1 MNAQL
6 EDASQ
11 TGADWS
17 GGYLKRGHGGGS
29 GRLGS
34 LVVRAGEIVT
44 LDTDFQVFPLP
55 GRPADLLGNGNP
67 TTLTVTDGIFEF
79 SSLDVHFGGTL
90 RIVGD
95 NPARVFVR
103 GKARNLGRIDVSG
116 GNGGEHDSHIANPSV
131 ELSPT
136 AGGPG
141 AGSGGFGA
149 DRYDYSAVQD
159 MINIGAIVNIG
170 ADTNGRAGQGVA
182 GMPANGGGLGGV
194 QFPPEYPATIS
205 NTNGMLGGVG
215 FAMGE
220 CEVRQVGGTGSG
232 GAYATDGTAGVAVA
246 PFPLTNAPLG
256 LPTAPGPT
264 VGGQSSRIGLA
275 PPSIDSVGYRL
286 RILAVAPNAPLP
298 TNYLRGGSGGGGG
311 GGHPYLTFGNGFPG
325 SCLQFGA
332 IFITWLDHSGASGGG
347 GGGALQY
354 CAGRDMEIFTPIDAR
369 GGAGG
374 SAVPSGSIQNN
385 GAYAMP
391 GGGGSGGAVRLQ
403 APAILF
409 AGVGAVDVSGG
420 VGGDGV
426 WSDSAGGDGGI
437 GLVRIED
444 LDPATDNATMAPRVI
459 PFDPLEPTSV
469 DYLSSSKWRTPRD
482 RPESY
487 SGATS
492 CWMKPGGQFFPSS
505 LSFEGDTG
513 TRPYEMGWNMEVV
526 YVTPQGNFKRVPFR
540 GTNLTLPMP
549 WEELYG
555 NLMNHDQ
562 PYGTGSPVSIR
573 FQGARLSPFSP
584 GPHDLCD
591 LTIDGAVPEVLEGSL
606 TPWVE
611 HPEELNTFSGP
622 TPNMVRY
629 SVVFDASAG
638 MIVNQG
644 DIVAGVT
651 AVYIRTTVE

>member
-11 TGADWS
+11 TGA
-17 GGYLKRGHGGGS
+17 
-29 GRLGS
+29 
-34 LVVRAGEIVT
+34 
-44 LDTDFQVFPLP
+44 
-55 GRPADLLGNGNP
+55 ADLLGNGKP

-79 SSLDVHFGGTL
+79 STLDVHFGGTL

-116 GNGGEHDSHIANPSV
+116 GNGGEHDSHIANPS
-131 ELSPT
+131 
-136 AGGPG
+136 
-141 AGSGGFGA
+141 
-149 DRYDYSAVQD
+149 
-159 MINIGAIVNIG
+159 
-170 ADTNGRAGQGVA
+170 
-182 GMPANGGGLGGV
+182 
-194 QFPPEYPATIS
+194 
-205 NTNGMLGGVG
+205 
-215 FAMGE
+215 
-220 CEVRQVGGTGSG
+220 
-232 GAYATDGTAGVAVA
+232 
-246 PFPLTNAPLG
+246 
-256 LPTAPGPT
+256 
-264 VGGQSSRIGLA
+264 
-275 PPSIDSVGYRL
+275 
-286 RILAVAPNAPLP
+286 
-298 TNYLRGGSGGGGG
+298 
-311 GGHPYLTFGNGFPG
+311 
-325 SCLQFGA
+325 
-332 IFITWLDHSGASGGG
+332 
-347 GGGALQY
+347 
-354 CAGRDMEIFTPIDAR
+354 
-369 GGAGG
+369 
-374 SAVPSGSIQNN
+374 
-385 GAYAMP
+385 
-391 GGGGSGGAVRLQ
+391 
-403 APAILF
+403 
-409 AGVGAVDVSGG
+409 
-420 VGGDGV
+420 
-426 WSDSAGGDGGI
+426 
-437 GLVRIED
+437 
-444 LDPATDNATMAPRVI
+444 
-459 PFDPLEPTSV
+459 DPLEPTSV

-505 LSFEGDTG
+505 LNFEGDTG

-629 SVVFDASAG
+629 SIVFDASAG